1 MLQPRRMAQT
11 RVYRALKA
19 SQALPEA
26 GLVALMAVTDLDTG
40 AVLRRFRHS
49 QALRHKR
56 TGAR

>member
-1 MLQPRRMAQT
+1 MMPD
-11 RVYRALKA
+11 
-19 SQALPEA
+19 A